1 MDMVKGNGK
10 TDAAAFAKQL
20 IAGANKNLANVGT
33 LPIAGGLLTLAQAV
47 AELQKLVDLR
57 TSVETAQAQAKAAVA
72 TEVAQLPA
80 LRAFMSAFVTFVKA
94 AFGNQ
99 PGVLADFGMQPKKV
113 AAPPTV
119 QQRAAAAAKR
129 EATRAARGT
138 KGSKAK
144 QAIKG
149 DVTGVVVTPVTAAQ
163 PGASTDTSSTSA
175 PANAQAS
182 SAPAAAPAK
191 S

>member
-1 MDMVKGNGK
+1 MAKGNGK
-10 TDAAAFAKQL
+10 GEAVAFAKQL
-20 IAGANKNLANVGT
+20 IAGANKNLANVGQ

-72 TEVAQLPA
+72 AEVAQLPA

-99 PGVLADFGMQPKKV
+99 PGVLADFGMQPRKV

-144 QAIKG
+144 AAIKG
-149 DVTGVVVTPVTAAQ
+149 DVTGVVVTPVTAPKPA
-163 PGASTDTSSTSA
+163 PSTGSNADA
-175 PANAQAS
+175 PANTQAP